1 MIKKELFNRLI
12 DEFKLLPHSSYKA
25 TWTED
30 IELHCFGYEYNRDLS
45 EAKELFK
52 QHGWKHTQEL
62 YTAFSILSST
72 RKTVKTYL
80 TVLYDTAKDKIS
92 ISAFETGYAYS
103 YRKQRFYP
111 LRKNTPLFC
120 WSKHM
125 YMFTTTVNGKSVP
138 RIQLGTINLP
148 SFSEYGKKAT
158 EVFMNAKGDG
168 NGNGNFGISY
178 RYHMNTKTPFD
189 VIENYTGVKVP
200 KILKNCCIPYQV
212 VDLYRALKD
221 YNEVNKI
228 CQYIAKNSKE
238 LEYYMIQDKIDLNV
252 LLSKMLFDHAQY
264 NWLVA
269 DSIGDCKALKERTL
283 SLKVTSLKR
292 WQEEHQ
298 RKTRLRMLKGVK
310 NIKTH
315 DVYKD
320 ALKDFAYEYELIDNK
335 ERLIQESVEMSH
347 CVATYAER
355 INNGYCGIF
364 SIMYEGSRYTLE
376 VVLSTFSNGKKE
388 LSYNQLKGKFNSAP
402 PEGLVEAVRNVLK
415 PQLFSL

>member
-1 MIKKELFNRLI
+1 MIKKELFNKLI
-12 DEFKLLPHSSYKA
+12 DEFKELPHSSYKA
-25 TWTED
+25 TWTE
-30 IELHCFGYEYNRDLS
+30 EVETHCFGYVHNRDLS

-62 YTAFSILSST
+62 YTAFSILSSC
-72 RKTVKTYL
+72 RKTIKTYL

-92 ISAFETGYAYS
+92 ISTFETGYDYS

-111 LRKNTPLFC
+111 LRRNTPLFC

-125 YMFTTTVNGKSVP
+125 YMFINTVNGKSVP
-138 RIQLGTINLP
+138 RIQMGTI
-148 SFSEYGKKAT
+148 SFGGFPDYSRKAT
-158 EVFMNAKGDG
+158 EIFMNTKIAGLG
-168 NGNGNFGISY
+168 LGLSY
-178 RYHMNTKTPFD
+178 RHHMNAKTPFD

-238 LEYYMIQDKIDLNV
+238 LEYYMIENKIDLHV
-252 LLSKMLFDHAQY
+252 LLSKILFDHAQY

-283 SLKVTSLKR
+283 SLKVPSLKR

-320 ALKDFAYEYELIDNK
+320 ALKDFAYEYELIDDK
-335 ERLIQESVEMSH
+335 ERLIQESIEMSH
-347 CVATYAER
+347 CVATYADR

-376 VVLSTFSNGKKE
+376 VVQSMFSDEKKA

-402 PEGLVEAVRNVLK
+402 PAGLVEAVNNVLK
-415 PQLFSL
+415 PQLLGI